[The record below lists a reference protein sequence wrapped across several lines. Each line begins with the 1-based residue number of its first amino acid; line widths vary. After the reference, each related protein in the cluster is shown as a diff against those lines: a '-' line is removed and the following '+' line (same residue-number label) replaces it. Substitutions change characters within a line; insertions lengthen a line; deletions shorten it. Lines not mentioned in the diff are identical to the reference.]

1 VEVVEGVHLVRWMGE
16 LWRDSNSNGVG
27 VKEEVLP
34 RMIRVILAFSQAP
47 SSPLETTLCLS
58 SLHHLSSL
66 VNMLF
71 FNPSSTTRA
80 STSMISEFRQQ
91 LYPAVSSTSHSP
103 HPSVHILTEPSSQPP
118 SFRSEH
124 PPNAAVEPPRTGV
137 TLPESGSASR
147 SSAARSPP
155 SLIFPN

>member
-1 VEVVEGVHLVRWMGE
+1 MGE
-16 LWRDSNSNGVG
+16 LWRDSNSKSGVG

-34 RMIRVILAFSQAP
+34 RMIRVILADRCRICQAP